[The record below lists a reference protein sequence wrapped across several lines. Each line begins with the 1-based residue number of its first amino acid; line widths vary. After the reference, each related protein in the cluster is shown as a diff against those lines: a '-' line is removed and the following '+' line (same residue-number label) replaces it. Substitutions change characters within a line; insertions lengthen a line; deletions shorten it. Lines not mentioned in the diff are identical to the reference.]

1 MASFTLI
8 VVLYIILV
16 SNVNSTRVI
25 TVFSDFSNEDDLKF
39 FRTIFPWL
47 VGNIGSDIRVD
58 YQFID
63 TGMSSGPRKC
73 ILQMMD
79 GNTFL
84 QASYLKHEA
93 EGKPKEN
100 FLYNF
105 PIDSRK
111 FSNCLFRNVNY
122 YLKEAQRKFN
132 RLRSSDTPV
141 ILVSRDN
148 EISGMDPDLLL
159 DGVCQ
164 QFGRREPQG
173 CVNPTPFN
181 DRLLYKDDIGSN
193 GYQNNPIHLFS
204 APTTI
209 IPRRLPKKTKE
220 PNLNVR
226 DKYFYSS

>member
-1 MASFTLI
+1 MASLTLI
-8 VVLYIILV
+8 AILAILV
-16 SNVNSTRVI
+16 SNVKSARVI
-25 TVFSDFSNEDDLKF
+25 TVFSDFSNEDDLIF

-47 VGNIGSDIRVD
+47 VGNIGTDIRVD
-58 YQFID
+58 FQFRD

-141 ILVSRDN
+141 ILVPRDN

-181 DRLLYKDDIGSN
+181 DRLLIDDLESN
-193 GYQNNPIHLFS
+193 EYENKPRHPFR

-226 DKYFYSS
+226 DKYFYTS